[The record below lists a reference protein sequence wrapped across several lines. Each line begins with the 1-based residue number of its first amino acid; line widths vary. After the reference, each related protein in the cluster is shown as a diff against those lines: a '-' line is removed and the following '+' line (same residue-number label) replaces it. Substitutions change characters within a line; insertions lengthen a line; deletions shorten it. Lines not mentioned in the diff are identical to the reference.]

1 MTEKLKVIKSN
12 GLAPKNASMDG
23 KPKVTLIPMDIL
35 IEFLVPAYDEGIEKY
50 ERESWRRGFPVS
62 EMIDACKRHT
72 DAFFHD
78 NEDID
83 PDSTTKKHHL
93 AGAIFSLISALHT
106 LKYHPEL
113 DDRTDPAT
121 GDSNT
126 ELERAKI
133 CLKK

>member
-1 MTEKLKVIKSN
+1 MIKELKT
-12 GLAPKNASMDG
+12 APKNATQDG
-23 KPKVTLIPMDIL
+23 KPRVTLIPMDIL
-35 IEFLVPAYDEGIEKY
+35 MEYLIPAYEEGIIKY
-50 ERESWRRGFPVS
+50 ERESWRRGFIVS

-72 DAFFHD
+72 DAFFYK

-126 ELERAKI
+126 ELEKEEQKFA
-133 CLKK
+133 

>member
-1 MTEKLKVIKSN
+1 MAEKLEMVKPI
-12 GLAPKNASMDG
+12 GLAPKNAGEEG
-23 KPKVTLIPMDIL
+23 KPRVTLIPMDIL
-35 IEFLVPAYDEGIEKY
+35 TEYLTPAYNEGIEKY

-72 DAFFHD
+72 DAFFHG

-83 PDSTTKKHHL
+83 PDSTTEKHHL

-113 DDRTDPAT
+113 DDRTNPAN
-121 GDSNT
+121 GHHDK
-126 ELERAKI
+126 KI
-133 CLKK
+133 EEKDRKFA